1 MYFIIVFM
9 IILWRV
15 YINTSYCKKKRFMI
29 YHLLISILREENV
42 RCDEILRLEILQ
54 SNTWNCSISLLDD
67 SMITIIA
74 HVSEKSISTSRS
86 FTKSRS
92 WFWKITM
99 KFFWN
104 LKNIIQM
111 IISWRCFQ
119 NLRWRIC
126 ILVSNN
132 SSTTFFICVVFF

>member
-1 MYFIIVFM
+1 
-9 IILWRV
+9 
-15 YINTSYCKKKRFMI
+15 MI
-29 YHLLISILREENV
+29 YHLLIFISQKQNV

-54 SNTWNCSISLLDD
+54 SNTWNCLISFLDD

-74 HVSEKSISTSRS
+74 HMNKKSIFTSRS

-104 LKNIIQM
+104 LKDIIQM

-119 NLRWRIC
+119 SLRWRMC
-126 ILVSNN
+126 IVISDN
-132 SSTTFFICVVFF
+132 SSTTFFTCVAFFFFRIMNNVKRTYNN